1 MIYTLTLN
9 PSIDY
14 VVHLDSFVSGITN
27 RTTGEDY
34 FIGGKGINVSCIL
47 AELGLKSTALG
58 FTAGFTGEAIEKGLT
73 ELGICSDF
81 IRLRDGISR
90 INIKMKAEKES
101 EINCQGPHISEEEF
115 ELLLKKTDEITDGDT
130 IVLAGSIPKTVADDA
145 YERIL
150 KRLFGKDVRIVVDAT
165 RKLLLNCLAYKPF
178 LIKPNRQELSEIFG
192 REVSDEQETEACAKE
207 LMKMGARNVIV
218 SLGGDGAV
226 LFAEDGNTYH
236 TGVVKEKVLNTV
248 GSGDSM
254 VAGFIAGYEQKRDYG
269 YALKLGTACGNAT
282 AFSMGLASREK
293 IMEIFDRL

>member
-207 LMKMGARNVIV
+207 LMKIGARNVIV